1 MRFLQCRLSS
11 PHLRNTT
18 TMPSSPSRGSGLLF
32 FSLAMVACLF
42 TVVLSADSEWTWF
55 DCQSSSTAASSS
67 TNSTFWSN
75 VVALLDALPS
85 AAAPTGFASLS
96 LGNGT
101 DRAFVRGICR
111 GDSTASQCTTYLR
124 NAALSIRSHCNSTRR
139 AAIWYDDGSTVTYP
153 APMFC
158 FVSYADTNA
167 STAHEDAYWQEFQN
181 SFVVSNTAVLE
192 TAYSTLMSSLAA
204 RVVVNGSGTGTPP
217 SPAPM
222 FATGAAVYDPTAPN
236 GTMYGLLQCMRDR
249 TAAECAKCLND
260 SVQQLPSCCRGHRG
274 GIVMGYN
281 CYLRMEVYPYYDLA
295 LDGPPLVLAPAPAPA
310 PSTFSGESRPGKKTF
325 GATLPIAL
333 AVGTVLAAVLVVVAI
348 FLCRRNK
355 AKQKQNPQDNSI
367 SKEEDMEYF
376 ESERLNLVAIRAAT
390 NNFSDENKLG
400 EGGFGEVFKGTLQDG
415 EEIAVKRLSQNSSQG
430 FHELKNELVLAA
442 KLKHRN
448 LVQLLGVCLQEEKL
462 LIYEYM
468 PNRSLDTFLLD
479 PVRRQQLDWSKRFA
493 IICGIARGL
502 LYLHVESRLKV
513 IHRDLKPSNVL
524 LDADMNPKISDFGI
538 ARAFHGDQSR
548 DITRQPVGTLGYMS
562 PEYAYWGHV
571 SSKSDMFSFGVIVLE
586 MVTGRRNNS
595 AYDSEIDSVSVL
607 SHVWEKWRA
616 GSTADVVDPL
626 LAESG
631 YPETEVLN
639 CIEVGLLCVQENP
652 ADRPD
657 ASAVVLMLSSPTSTS
672 DDRRTPSRPAFAFS
686 SGFPAAASGGPAAGS
701 WSSDSVLIGDQQRST
716 AAVSENEMSI
726 SELQPR

>member
-1 MRFLQCRLSS
+1 
-11 PHLRNTT
+11 
-18 TMPSSPSRGSGLLF
+18 MPSAPSRGSGLLF
-32 FSLAMVACLF
+32 FLAMVASLF

-96 LGNGT
+96 RGNGT

-111 GDSTASQCTTYLR
+111 GDSTPAQCATYLQ
-124 NAALSIRSHCNSTRR
+124 NAALGIRSRCNTARR

-167 STAHEDAYWQEFQN
+167 STAYEDTYRQEMYN
-181 SFVVSNTAVLE
+181 NFVVSNTAVLE
-192 TAYSTLMSSLAA
+192 TAYSTLMSSLSG
-204 RVVVNGSGTGTPP
+204 RVVNGSTTP

-222 FATGAAVYDPTAPN
+222 FATGAAVYDATAPN

-274 GIVMGYN
+274 GIVIGYN

-295 LDGPPLVLAPAPAPA
+295 LDGPPLLAPA
-310 PSTFSGESRPGKKTF
+310 PSTFAGEGRPGKKTF
-325 GATLPIAL
+325 GTTLPVAL
-333 AVGTVLAAVLVVVAI
+333 AVGTVLAAVVVVGV
-348 FLCRRNK
+348 FLYRRNK
-355 AKQKQNPQDNSI
+355 AKQKQNAQDNNS
-367 SKEEDMEYF
+367 SKEEDTEYF
-376 ESERLNLVAIRAAT
+376 VSEQLNLVVIRAAT
-390 NNFSDENKLG
+390 NNFSDDNKLG

-430 FHELKNELVLAA
+430 FHELKNELVMAA

-538 ARAFHGDQSR
+538 ARAFQGDQSR
-548 DITRQPVGTLGYMS
+548 DITRRPVGTLGYMS

-586 MVTGRRNNS
+586 MVTGRRNNC

-607 SHVWEKWRA
+607 SHVWEKWRT

-626 LAESG
+626 LSESG
-631 YPETEVLN
+631 YSESEVLN
-639 CIEVGLLCVQENP
+639 CIEIGLLCVQENP

-672 DDRRTPSRPAFAFS
+672 DDRRAPSRPAFAFS
-686 SGFPAAASGGPAAGS
+686 SGFTAAASGGPTAGS